1 MRGEDPCRPRIPAS
15 RIPSTRPRSHS
26 SVDHMDHSAHHG
38 GTVRDHSAQNGSA
51 QNGSA
56 QNDSAQSDSAQNDS
70 AQGSSA
76 QKDSAQREFR
86 RLARERA
93 SEQKVVR
100 MRSVLS
106 VHGALRTGLRT
117 GTIAP
122 SDRLEESVLVRKYS
136 VSRNAVRAALR
147 LLVDEGV
154 VSRAPRAGT
163 VILCGLADVR
173 IDNGVAWARAEDADH
188 ELVTTESRWI
198 PSTPITRTMLDT
210 DDTQVHCT
218 EMVDL
223 LDGEPSLLYARFCL
237 AAGAGRASVS
247 GGRDGSFEALF
258 AETYGS
264 RIGSIDCWVEAKG
277 ADERAAAQLGV
288 APGTALLVKSRQIR
302 GEDGVPREYSVT
314 HYLASRV
321 ALTTVLDGA
330 STHAPTAVPRVRFE
344 HGGPAVSASVE
355 EPGASVHRRSVL
367 DAHSELRA
375 ALRGKLFRVDEQLV
389 EDDLAREFGT
399 SRNTMRTA
407 LAQLVDEGLIRR
419 DRRHGTVVTTPIA
432 ELTIDNAMGWYPED
446 AGRHRTESLFA
457 VTIPTP
463 PTVGERLGTGSP
475 TVSVDHFL
483 SHRDGRPFV
492 IYIRYSE
499 PAEHPRPLTD
509 PTRMDFDDLFRH
521 SYGVSLDRIE
531 TSVHAVRAG
540 ERAAGLLGVA
550 PGTLLLLKERLL
562 VGEDGRAREFSH
574 SYYVA
579 AGVVLSTRRSASPEA
594 RAIRAAA

>member
-1 MRGEDPCRPRIPAS
+1 MDP
-15 RIPSTRPRSHS
+15 
-26 SVDHMDHSAHHG
+26 SAH
-38 GTVRDHSAQNGSA
+38 
-51 QNGSA
+51 
-56 QNDSAQSDSAQNDS
+56 
-70 AQGSSA
+70 QGQD
-76 QKDSAQREFR
+76 QKDSARKDSVREDSPEREFR

-93 SEQKVVR
+93 SEQNLVR

-106 VHGALRTGLRT
+106 VHGALRTGLRM
-117 GTIAP
+117 GSIAP

-147 LLVDEGV
+147 LLVEEGV

-198 PSTPITRTMLDT
+198 PSTPVTRTMLGT
-210 DDTQVHCT
+210 DSAQVHCT

-223 LDGEPSLLYARFCL
+223 LDGRPSLLYTRFCL
-237 AAGAGRASVS
+237 APGTERPSVS
-247 GGRDGSFEALF
+247 GGRDGSFETLF
-258 AETYGS
+258 AQTYGT

-288 APGTALLVKSRQIR
+288 APGTALLVKSRQIW

-321 ALTTVLDGA
+321 ALTTVLEGA
-330 STHAPTAVPRVRFE
+330 STHAPTVVPRVRFE
-344 HGGPAVSASVE
+344 RGGPAAPTGPAE
-355 EPGASVHRRSVL
+355 QGPPAHRRSVL
-367 DAHSELRA
+367 DVHSELRA
-375 ALRGKLFRVDEQLV
+375 AIRGGLFRVDEQLV
-389 EDDLAREFGT
+389 EDDLAREFST
-399 SRNTMRTA
+399 SRNTVRAA

-419 DRRHGTVVTTPIA
+419 DRRHGTVVVVPIA
-432 ELTIDNAMGWYPED
+432 ELTIDNAMGWSPED
-446 AGRHRTESLFA
+446 TGRHRTESISA
-457 VTIPTP
+457 ATIPTP
-463 PTVGERLGTGSP
+463 PIVGERLGTDCP
-475 TVSVDHFL
+475 TVSVGHFL
-483 SHRDGRPFV
+483 SRRDGRPFV

-499 PAEHPRPLTD
+499 PVEHPRPLTNE
-509 PTRMDFDDLFRH
+509 TRVDFDDLFRH

-540 ERAAGLLGVA
+540 DRAAGLLGVA

-579 AGVVLSTRRSASPEA
+579 AGVVLSTRRSASAQA
-594 RAIRAAA
+594 RAVRSAA